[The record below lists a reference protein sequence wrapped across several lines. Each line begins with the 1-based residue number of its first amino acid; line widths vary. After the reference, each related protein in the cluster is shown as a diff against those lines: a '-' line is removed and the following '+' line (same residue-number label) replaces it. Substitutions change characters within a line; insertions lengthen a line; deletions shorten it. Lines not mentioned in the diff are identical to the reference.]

1 MSVSDL
7 LGLTA
12 LLVVLAAFT
21 PLLSLIYRTVIN
33 EVLGKESES
42 DSVSSKTSPEQ
53 LIYCVC
59 THCNAKNR
67 VLKSMEGY
75 WEDCEHCGKQ
85 FHVTELV
92 IEKIWFCRIDNKKSG
107 PFSTDQVKLL
117 VQSGE
122 LQAADMI
129 RRINQ
134 EEWRQVS
141 TIKKLATDLKN
152 QPIRPRTPAYK
163 TALDSMGLTPH
174 SAVVLG
180 FGVISY
186 TLLMFLSVSS
196 SSKSISET
204 VQVSLSLI
212 LFPLLFLACWN
223 YLLHSKDRK
232 LRVFLGILCLG
243 WIAVPL
249 AIMFIIYAV
258 PGLIIGLMVARF
270 MGLKK

>member
-1 MSVSDL
+1 
-7 LGLTA
+7 
-12 LLVVLAAFT
+12 
-21 PLLSLIYRTVIN
+21 
-33 EVLGKESES
+33 
-42 DSVSSKTSPEQ
+42 
-53 LIYCVC
+53 
-59 THCNAKNR
+59 
-67 VLKSMEGY
+67 
-75 WEDCEHCGKQ
+75 
-85 FHVTELV
+85 
-92 IEKIWFCRIDNKKSG
+92 
-107 PFSTDQVKLL
+107 
-117 VQSGE
+117 
-122 LQAADMI
+122 
-129 RRINQ
+129 
-134 EEWRQVS
+134 
-141 TIKKLATDLKN
+141 
-152 QPIRPRTPAYK
+152 
-163 TALDSMGLTPH
+163 MGLTPH

-232 LRVFLGILCLG
+232 LRVFLGILFLG